1 MQSKGSMSDEIAII
15 GVGCRFPGATCLE
28 EFWDVLAKGE
38 NHVVDIPPERWNMDA
53 FFDSDVNAAGKSYA
67 KKAGLIENF
76 DHFDNKLFKINET
89 EAAQMDPQQRQVLE
103 CTYMALEDAGI
114 TRQQIAG
121 QKVGVFI
128 GNMAVDYGLLISDV
142 SPDVSNYTVTG
153 QGGSIISNRVSFV
166 YNLAGPSMT
175 IDTACSSSIV
185 AIHQAGLALRAG
197 DCTMAICGGV
207 NLLLHPGYFIKLSK
221 ARMLSPT
228 GQCHAFSANADGY
241 TRGEGCGIV
250 IVKLLSQALH
260 DGDNIWGT
268 IVTGLNQDGR
278 QVTPITAPSGKQ
290 QQELLNDIYTRHGID
305 PTQVDYIEAHGT
317 GTRLGDPVEAT
328 ALGTFFEK
336 FPRQRHIG
344 SVKTNIGHLEAAAGV
359 AGLIKVL
366 LMMKHSTIV
375 PSLHFD
381 KPNEDIDFDRFRFVV
396 PVENVDW
403 KREKKIACINSF
415 GFGGSNSHAVLRSY
429 SVERLGQCNETDE
442 IVPVCFSG
450 SDYDTLHKSISQFF
464 KHHGELHFKALAYT
478 SCVCRE
484 HFDFR
489 KVFFADTYRDLKL
502 QIESQLSNIS
512 RTPKRDKGR
521 IIFVFCGMGTAWVGM
536 CKDHM
541 KCSKCFLSKIQEI
554 EDCLC
559 HFVNWSLIKR
569 LLANHDVTDPLF
581 GPIAIFACQV
591 SLAHL
596 WESWGVKP
604 AAVVGQSVGEVAAAH
619 IAGILSLYD
628 AVRVILQRTR
638 ILAMVPSGKMM
649 LIRNVDIEQVKTACR
664 KHQNRVVVALHYSP
678 VSCTISGDER
688 AVLSVKEELGHISDS
703 NTLFHELPVTRAFHS
718 PFMASSK
725 DQLDKVLFPLQT
737 SKMATE
743 FISSVDPGLNEEAI
757 RSVTYWGRNIREPVR
772 FCDAIMKAAHNFHNN
787 IFVEIGPK
795 PVLNSHI
802 RDIFKDTSLDVT
814 TVSSI
819 HKGSKY
825 IDMYNALSVLYT
837 SGVSIRWNSFFDE
850 QMQATSYPAHVFNG
864 KPVLLVS
871 DTEHQ
876 MLMGRTENSGG
887 HLFLKGTVESGTAR
901 LIIDPNSFKS
911 VFEHKVKGTII
922 LPGAVYA
929 EAALAIAKRIA
940 LNEHKLVNISVSFKR
955 LLNLNT
961 TGHTTNIEIKDNTDN
976 IPKCVMAVTIKK
988 GTTEYAE
995 AVIRQTLDDVT
1006 PDRLDVLSIKERCKH
1021 TLTKEDIYEKLDKA
1035 GFSYGV
1041 MMSVIQSSQVAE
1053 KESLTLIDIG
1063 SQLGSEM
1070 ELTVLHPAVLD
1081 GMLQTSVT
1089 VATNIK
1095 EMLPFFLKGLVVK
1108 KKISKNMLVHVK
1120 VLQETETHATFSL
1133 SLLTM
1138 DGYVIAH
1145 IAAFTLKMIG
1155 VETFNVR
1162 NVAYEIQPRA
1172 IDHGVP
1178 VCNSKTFQDVL
1189 MFSDGDSSLTSGP
1202 WRTHDISTLLRTSF
1216 PLELQQASAVAVLF
1230 QAMPEKTE
1238 DGLYLERYLEDKIMP
1253 LRSLIL
1259 YISEKFLKIPIL
1271 IMTKT
1276 TPVDRRHGNKRQD
1289 AQACINEGIQ
1299 AFIRCVRREFPRM
1312 VIKLLK
1318 LMEDSD
1324 TCLETVISSV
1334 LEIQNYPE
1342 IEMNNKQFYGQV
1354 FDPVKISTPYVRLES
1369 QRNGMGTILVSK
1381 TRETITEPFFA
1392 VSREASQMTVK
1403 EVRFTTHSIAVHNTF
1418 LTEQV
1423 LCADDNEDNPMTYPV
1438 LTYESSGT
1446 TETSDTDI
1454 TAVICYP
1461 HLVMPKTCVRKKFV
1475 MDLKDLRNY
1484 KTGSMLKLYCI
1495 WRLCDQVMKETAILY
1510 THQTKKYAEAM
1521 KVLLLAKHS
1530 QPVILLTPD
1539 EMPSHHGSP
1548 VVISTI
1554 QITAELA
1561 QMIVRKWHCL
1571 ERIVCFKNMM
1581 KTSILKLVKCE
1592 RLQLKVSIVRSL
1604 EILSFNEMETHIPK
1618 LYSWIK
1624 DNSRSVDEIFVCFK
1638 SLCDSSLVSESL
1650 PIDLTELL
1658 KTKEWNIYSDA
1669 SLHAEQVGI
1678 PEDMLFDKTG
1688 MYLVVGGL
1696 TGLGWECVLYL
1707 ASKGA
1712 GCVAILSRRNPTDD
1726 KKADIEQISKDYG
1739 CSVTSVQAD
1748 VQDISA
1754 LKSALSELKTSFPM
1768 FSLKGVF
1775 FGAALLEDGLLPDMT
1790 REKFHTASS
1799 PKVAGSWNLHLLTEH
1814 LPLDYF
1820 VLFSSVTS
1828 VFGNAGQSNY
1838 SAGNGFM
1845 DALAHVR
1852 NKNGQSGQ
1860 TVNWGPLRMGM
1871 LQEKNIKI
1879 LESYGYK
1886 IIQKKNIPECL
1897 KHVLMLNK
1905 PQIVI
1910 CELNLTKF
1918 EETLQRENNPDF
1930 ASRFRLLVS
1939 PSASPVQPASHPTL
1953 NLNELTKVSKEEAML
1968 KLVEYVKA
1976 VVIEV
1981 AMLGETALDVEQG
1994 TRELGVDSMTF
2005 IQITTQIMDE
2015 TQVQLSPT
2023 TLLIENATV
2032 SQISKR
2038 VYEQWR
2044 INVQQE

>member
-67 KKAGLIENF
+67 RRAGLIENF
-76 DHFDNKLFKINET
+76 DHFDKKLFKINET

-128 GNMAVDYGLLISDV
+128 GNMAVDYGLMISAA

-153 QGGSIISNRVSFV
+153 QAGSIISNRVSFV
-166 YNLAGPSMT
+166 YNLTGPSMT
-175 IDTACSSSIV
+175 LDTACSSSIV
-185 AIHQAGLALRAG
+185 AIHQAGLALKAG
-197 DCTMAICGGV
+197 DCSMAICGGV
-207 NLLLHPGYFIKLSK
+207 TLLLHPSYFIKLCK

-305 PTQVDYIEAHGT
+305 PTEVDYIEAHGT
-317 GTRLGDPVEAT
+317 GTRRGDPVEAT

-366 LMMKHSTIV
+366 LMMKHNTIV
-375 PSLHFD
+375 RSLHFD
-381 KPNEDIDFDRFRFVV
+381 KPNKDIDFDRYQFVV

-450 SDYDTLHKSISQFF
+450 FDYDTLHKSISQFF
-464 KHHGELHFKALAYT
+464 KHHGELQFKAMAYT

-484 HFDFR
+484 HLDFR
-489 KVFFADTYRDLKL
+489 KVFFSDTYKDLKL

-512 RTPKRDKGR
+512 PTPKKDKGR

-536 CKDHM
+536 CNDHM
-541 KCSKCFLSKIQEI
+541 KCSKCFLAKMQEI
-554 EDCLC
+554 EDCLY

-569 LLANHDVTDPLF
+569 LRANYDVTDPLF

-619 IAGILSLYD
+619 IAGILSLYN
-628 AVRVILQRTR
+628 AVRIILQRTR

-649 LIRNVDIEQVKTACR
+649 LIRNVDIERVKTACR
-664 KHQNRVVVALHYSP
+664 KHHNQAVVALHYSP
-678 VSCTISGDER
+678 VTCTISGDER

-718 PFMASSK
+718 PFMASSTH
-725 DQLDKVLFPLQT
+725 QLDKILFPLQT

-772 FCDAIMKAAHNFHNN
+772 FCDAIMKAARNLHNN

-802 RDIFKDTSLDVT
+802 RDIFKHTSLDVT

-825 IDMYNALSVLYT
+825 TDMYNALSVLYT

-850 QMQATSYPAHVFNG
+850 QMQPTSYPAHVFNG

-887 HLFLKGTVESGTAR
+887 HLFLKGTVESGSAR
-901 LIIDPNSFKS
+901 LIIDPNIFKS
-911 VFEHKVKGTII
+911 VFEHKVKGAII

-940 LNEHKLVNISVSFKR
+940 LNEHKVVNISVSFKR
-955 LLNLNT
+955 LLNLHT
-961 TGHTTNIEIKDNTDN
+961 TGHITNIEIKDNTDN
-976 IPKCVMAVTIKK
+976 IPKCVMAVTIRK

-1006 PDRLDVLSIKERCKH
+1006 PDRLDVPSINDRCKH
-1021 TLTKEDIYEKLDKA
+1021 TLTKEDVYEKLEKA
-1035 GFSYGV
+1035 GFNYGV

-1081 GMLQTSVT
+1081 GMFQAAVT
-1089 VATNIK
+1089 VATNMK

-1145 IAAFTLKMIG
+1145 IAAFTLKVIG

-1162 NVAYEIQPRA
+1162 DVAYEIQPRA
-1172 IDHGVP
+1172 IDHGVS
-1178 VCNSKTFQDVL
+1178 VYNSKTFQDVL

-1202 WRTHDISTLLRTSF
+1202 WRTHDISTLLRNSF
-1216 PLELQQASAVAVLF
+1216 PLELQQASTVVVLF

-1276 TPVDRRHGNKRQD
+1276 TPVDLLNANKRHD

-1324 TCLETVISSV
+1324 TCLQAVINGV
-1334 LEIQNYPE
+1334 LQIQNYPE

-1354 FDPVKISTPYVRLES
+1354 FDPVKISTPHVRPES

-1381 TRETITEPFFA
+1381 TSETITEPFFTL
-1392 VSREASQMTVK
+1392 SREASQMAVK

-1446 TETSDTDI
+1446 IETSDTDI

-1461 HLVMPKTCVRKKFV
+1461 HLVIPKTCVPQKFV
-1475 MDLKDLRNY
+1475 MDLKDLKNY
-1484 KTGSMLKLYCI
+1484 ETGSLLKLYCL

-1510 THQTKKYAEAM
+1510 TRQTKKYAESM

-1530 QPVILLTPD
+1530 QPVVLLTPD
-1539 EMPSHHGSP
+1539 EIPSHHGSP

-1571 ERIVCFKNMM
+1571 EHIVCFKNMM
-1581 KTSILKLVKCE
+1581 KTSILKLVKRE

-1604 EILSFNEMETHIPK
+1604 EILSFSEMETHIPK
-1618 LYSWIK
+1618 LYMWIK
-1624 DNSRSVDEIFVCFK
+1624 DNSRSVDEIFLCFK
-1638 SLCDSSLVSESL
+1638 SVCDSSLVSQFL
-1650 PIDLTELL
+1650 PIDLTEFL

-1669 SLHAEQVGI
+1669 SLHTEQVGI
-1678 PEDMLFDKTG
+1678 PENMLFDKTG

-1712 GCVAILSRRNPTDD
+1712 GCVAMLSRRHPNDD
-1726 KKADIEQISKDYG
+1726 KQADIEQISKDYG

-1775 FGAALLEDGLLPDMT
+1775 FGAAVLDDGLLPDMT
-1790 REKFHTASS
+1790 REKFYTASS
-1799 PKVAGSWNLHLLTEH
+1799 PKVTGSWNLHLLTEH

-1838 SAGNGFM
+1838 GAGNGFM
-1845 DALAHVR
+1845 DGLAHVR

-1905 PQIVI
+1905 PQVVI

-1939 PSASPVQPASHPTL
+1939 PSASPVRPASHPTW
-1953 NLNELTKVSKEEAML
+1953 NLKEFRKISKDEAML
-1968 KLVEYVKA
+1968 KLMEYVKA

-1981 AMLGETALDVEQG
+1981 AMLDETAIDVEQG
-1994 TRELGVDSMTF
+1994 TRELGVDSMNF
-2005 IQITTQIMDE
+2005 IHITTQIRDD
-2015 TQVQLSPT
+2015 THVQLSPT
-2023 TLLIENATV
+2023 TLIVENATV
-2032 SQISKR
+2032 SQISR
-2038 VYEQWR
+2038 YIYEQLR